1 MNSQNAL
8 SNMRLAVR
16 GEISCHSTLVLKK
29 IRFYNCAI
37 IYLRNA
43 QLLVKTIDGGLLIF
57 LLNQYVILRK
67 IQSLMLH
74 LTC

>member
-43 QLLVKTIDGGLLIF
+43 QLLVKTIDGGG
-57 LLNQYVILRK
+57 Y
-67 IQSLMLH
+67 
-74 LTC
+74 

>member
-16 GEISCHSTLVLKK
+16 GDISGNSTLVLKK

-43 QLLVKTIDGGLLIF
+43 QLLVKTIDGGVLISH
-57 LLNQYVILRK
+57 LNQYVILRK
-67 IQSLMLH
+67 IQSLM
-74 LTC
+74 